1 MFYQSLMAGWSRGFT
16 VMMQGGLEAGR
27 PAGGEEDSPA
37 VDAPAATRGDLI
49 AALRFPL
56 APGWILQGARRRVGE
71 AISPPVAAPRG
82 CG

>member
-16 VMMQGGLEAGR
+16 VMMPTGLEAGR
-27 PAGGEEDSPA
+27 PAGGG
-37 VDAPAATRGDLI
+37 VDLPTLEASEATRGDLI

-56 APGWILQGARRRVGE
+56 APGWILQGVRRRAGE
-71 AISPPVAAPRG
+71 AASPPVAAPRG

>member
-16 VMMQGGLEAGR
+16 VMMQGGLDAAR
-27 PAGGEEDSPA
+27 PAGGEVGPPA
-37 VDAPAATRGDLI
+37 LGASAATRGDLI

-71 AISPPVAAPRG
+71 AMSPPVAAPRG